1 MITVLV
7 AGIGGASLGTEIA
20 KSLRSAGGYHV
31 IGCDP
36 SPLAF
41 GHYSDLCD
49 KTVRVSLNRYI
60 DHLVEISLEEH
71 VQAIVPGAEE
81 PMRLIT
87 AEAGRF
93 SQEGIRLAMNSQEV
107 VNRLAD
113 KERCF
118 IELQRLGIAIPRTVA
133 ATEPTMLDRVPFPC
147 IIKPSVE
154 SGGSSFV
161 FFARNPE
168 EANLYAT
175 YLKLAGKR
183 PIAQEYIAHTKG
195 EFTVG
200 VLSGLDGTVL
210 GVIAM
215 ERAFPAKLS
224 IALKGDDFLISSGFS
239 QGHFD
244 QYPSV
249 CETAR
254 AIAVAVGSVGPL
266 NIQGRVDK
274 AGRFLPF
281 EINPRFSATTYLRAL
296 AGFNEVD
303 HFIRRLMGEEARP
316 LGLSRPGWYLRSLT
330 EVVVPEGKLLS

>member
-1 MITVLV
+1 MITVLI

-20 KSLRSAGGYHV
+20 KSLRLAGGYHI

-49 KTVRVSLNRYI
+49 KTVRVSLDRYI
-60 DHLVEISLEEH
+60 DHLIEISRDEC

-87 AEAGRF
+87 AAAGRF
-93 SQEGIRLAMNSQEV
+93 FQEGIQLAMNSQDV
-107 VNRLAD
+107 VTRLAD

-118 IELQRLGIAIPRTVA
+118 RELQRLGIAIPHTVA
-133 ATEPTMLDRVPFPC
+133 ASEPTMLDRVPFPC
-147 IIKPSVE
+147 IIKPSVD

-161 FFARNPE
+161 LFARNRE

-175 YLKLAGKR
+175 YLKAAGKR
-183 PIAQEYIAHTKG
+183 PIAQEYIAHANG

-200 VLSGLDGTVL
+200 VLSGPDGTVL

-224 IALKGDDFLISSGFS
+224 IAFKGDDFLISSGFS

-244 QYPSV
+244 QYPSI

-254 AIAVAVGSVGPL
+254 TIALAVGSVGPL

-316 LGLSRPGWYLRSLT
+316 LALSRPGWYLRSLT
-330 EVVVPEGKLLS
+330 EVVVPEAKLLS

>member
-1 MITVLV
+1 VL
-7 AGIGGASLGTEIA
+7 
-20 KSLRSAGGYHV
+20 
-31 IGCDP
+31 
-36 SPLAF
+36 
-41 GHYSDLCD
+41 
-49 KTVRVSLNRYI
+49 
-60 DHLVEISLEEH
+60 
-71 VQAIVPGAEE
+71 
-81 PMRLIT
+81 
-87 AEAGRF
+87 
-93 SQEGIRLAMNSQEV
+93 
-107 VNRLAD
+107 
-113 KERCF
+113 
-118 IELQRLGIAIPRTVA
+118 
-133 ATEPTMLDRVPFPC
+133 
-147 IIKPSVE
+147 
-154 SGGSSFV
+154 
-161 FFARNPE
+161 FARNRE

-175 YLKLAGKR
+175 YLKVAGKR
-183 PIAQEYIAHTKG
+183 PIAQEYIAHTNG

-200 VLSGLDGTVL
+200 VLSGPDGTVL

-224 IALKGDDFLISSGFS
+224 IASKGHDFLISSGFS

-254 AIAVAVGSVGPL
+254 TIALAVGSVGPL